1 MTGVVL
7 QVGPSV
13 LIETVIKGLG
23 QAGLYVVLASGLTL
37 IFGLMGVLNFA
48 HGAFITIG
56 TYLGAM
62 WLFVFSSQ
70 TATGLGAF
78 LPLVAVFVLVFVGLM
93 ALGSLVEFGLIRR
106 LYGRPPIDQILLTF
120 GVATVLQHLT
130 EIAVNLF
137 TEGTSNQAQ
146 TPWPKPESF
155 GPQVFGSTVG
165 FGDVAVDGLVVME
178 VILGAVVVV
187 AVYAFLNRTRYGLYV
202 RAGSDDDEMAEALGI
217 DIRRVFT
224 VVFGIGSGLAG
235 VAGTFLVWEATY
247 DVTISI
253 GAQALLPAFIVVV
266 VGGLGTFTGTVVA
279 AAVAGFFFEF
289 GVVLSTSVFEFVSLP
304 QMLLF
309 ILLVVTLVV
318 RPTGILGEEEVGGH

>member
-1 MTGVVL
+1 MTGLLL
-7 QVGPSV
+7 QFGPTA
-13 LIETVIKGLG
+13 LLETVIQGLG
-23 QAGLYVVLASGLTL
+23 QAGLYVILASGLTL

-62 WLFVFSSQ
+62 GLFLLSSPN
-70 TATGLGAF
+70 AAGLGGF
-78 LPLVAVFVLVFVGLM
+78 LPLLGVFVLVFVGLM
-93 ALGSLVEFGLIRR
+93 ALGSLVEFGLVRR

-120 GVATVLQHLT
+120 GVATVLQQLT
-130 EIAVNLF
+130 EIFVNLF
-137 TEGTSNQAQ
+137 TGGTSNQAR
-146 TPWPKPESF
+146 TPWPEPATY
-155 GPQVFGSTVG
+155 GPAVFGENVTVAG
-165 FGDVAVDGLVVME
+165 LDIDGVVLMEILV
-178 VILGAVVVV
+178 GAVVV
-187 AVYAFLNRTRYGLYV
+187 AGVYLFLTRTRYGLYI
-202 RAGSDDDEMAEALGI
+202 RAGSEDDEMAEALGI

-235 VAGTFLVWEATY
+235 VAGTFLIWQSTY
-247 DVTISI
+247 DVTVAI

-289 GVVLSTSVFEFVSLP
+289 GVLLSTNVFDFVSLP

-309 ILLVVTLVV
+309 ILLVVTLIV